1 MKGHE
6 IQWNLGLETS
16 LGRNGW
22 GFEIQGVHYI
32 QLNLYHNP
40 RYGYRYLVL
49 HQGRALNPRLLNPAS
64 TVLCQKAVAE
74 NASIFIRGHSCL
86 WKDGRKHSH
95 FYRGKVTDG
104 LWSGQGL
111 KDISNHGCVKLKLS
125 RQITSLCEGSSKA
138 ANFRGQIDHF
148 TESFSHSAE
157 DAVCGKVVKSSRYRF
172 SPNLV

>member
-125 RQITSLCEGSSKA
+125 RQITEHLTKSPLY
-138 ANFRGQIDHF
+138 
-148 TESFSHSAE
+148 
-157 DAVCGKVVKSSRYRF
+157 VKVPVKLPISEVRLIILLNHRSELIRF
-172 SPNLV
+172 